1 MSQVDMIAGQRL
13 PLDHHSVTHTF
24 EDINLYL
31 RTVNMSMGKF
41 SCLYHLLLFE
51 YEMSPGSYT
60 EDLVP
65 NLWHYFVTL

>member
-1 MSQVDMIAGQRL
+1 MSQVDVIAGQRL
-13 PLDHHSVTHTF
+13 LLDHHSVTYTF

-31 RTVNMSMGKF
+31 RTVNMSMEKF
-41 SCLYHLLLFE
+41 SCLNHLLLFGH
-51 YEMSPGSYT
+51 EMSPGSYT